1 MMNAGAPPTM
11 AGAMQGINDIALPA
25 HCSAQSITD
34 NTVIFHLAR
43 FDLSIK
49 VRGKPDPSC
58 LLVIYI
64 HMHCC

>member
-11 AGAMQGINDIALPA
+11 AGAVRGINDIALSA

-34 NTVIFHLAR
+34 NTVIFHVAR

-49 VRGKPDPSC
+49 MRGKPDPPC
-58 LLVIYI
+58 LLVINI
-64 HMHCC
+64 HCFN